1 MLTDNSQRYNLNI
14 QILVR
19 KPTLYSFIDFKTD
32 NESLIKHNFLI
43 FVIQNGT
50 KQPYTKQTS
59 F

>member
-32 NESLIKHNFLI
+32 NESLIKHNFS
-43 FVIQNGT
+43 VIQNGT